1 MDDRHEPRIVN
12 DILEACTTTVAQE
25 TPARWKFAL
34 RNGVEIDGVAHYD
47 DDWLCLTAAPMGGA
61 PGERDDGAFHL
72 LTLNGLLPG
81 GTKFFRL
88 GDGAAFGILGEL
100 SLAPDVDLARR
111 VREICEGFKFATEAQ
126 ALVFDGPVPRPKP
139 GDVESICG
147 HLTADRVLAADD
159 ARQWD
164 AAALV
169 QLCAEA
175 GWQGTERGNDCVV
188 VELDVPG
195 GGFRQAVLS
204 GVGAADGLRVVT
216 RLEAC
221 LATAANPSHLALGV
235 LLLRTCGIV
244 RMVRAAVDVTA
255 ERIVPR
261 FEVCF
266 DSAPVAIELARALAA
281 LSIAC
286 RVAADEAEAVQR
298 DEQLAHIYMAA
309 LGIPTEPA
317 RGRRRRRGRRVK
329 ATTSR
334 TSVQTEGS
342 RTS

>member
-1 MDDRHEPRIVN
+1 M
-12 DILEACTTTVAQE
+12 VAQE

-34 RNGVEIDGVAHYD
+34 RNGVEISGVAYYD
-47 DDWLCLTAAPMGGA
+47 DDWLSLTTSPIARA

-81 GTKFFRL
+81 GTKFARL
-88 GDGAAFGILGEL
+88 GDGTTLATLGEL
-100 SLAPDVDLARR
+100 SLALEVDLARR
-111 VREICEGFKFATEAQ
+111 VKEACAGFKVATRAH
-126 ALVFDGPVPRPKP
+126 ALVFDGGAARPKP
-139 GDVESICG
+139 EDLACICDN
-147 HLTADRVLAADD
+147 LTANRVPAADD
-159 ARQWD
+159 DGRRWD
-164 AAALV
+164 APAMV

-175 GWQGTERGNDCVV
+175 GWQGTERGDDRVV

-195 GGFRQAVLS
+195 SFRQAVLS
-204 GVGAADGLRVVT
+204 GAGTAGGLRVAT
-216 RLEAC
+216 HLDAC
-221 LATAANPSHLALGV
+221 PATAADPSRLALGV
-235 LLLRTCGIV
+235 LLLRMCGIV

-255 ERIVPR
+255 ARIVPR

-266 DSAPVAIELARALAA
+266 DSAPRAVEVARALAA

-298 DEQLAHIYMAA
+298 DERLARIYMAA
-309 LGIPTEPA
+309 LEVPVEPA
-317 RGRRRRRGRRVK
+317 RRRERRPKGRRGTRVN

-334 TSVQTEGS
+334 RSEQTEGS